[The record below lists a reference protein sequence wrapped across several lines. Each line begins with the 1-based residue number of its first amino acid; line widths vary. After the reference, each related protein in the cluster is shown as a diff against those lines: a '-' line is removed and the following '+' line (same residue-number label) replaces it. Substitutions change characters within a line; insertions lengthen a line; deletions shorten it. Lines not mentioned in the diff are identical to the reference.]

1 MNNLKLRFGDKY
13 EVIKNSTSKFNT
25 NHIALISIFL
35 IISSFSLQFIL
46 ENSIVEK
53 IISLIIYRIIWFI
66 SLILPLFYFLKKLFK
81 YKEVDIYL
89 MTLILFIIA
98 SFLYL

>member
-66 SLILPLFYFLKKLFK
+66 SLILPLFYFLKKSFK